1 VDAKVTGRFVLVVV
15 LVVCKEL
22 DAAAAVVVVFT
33 LDDGWD
39 IVVRVVLVLVL
50 VLLGMV
56 VGELLDTRSGV
67 DDVEGGVGARVAV
80 DRIVAVLEEEE
91 DETAVTAV
99 TAALVS
105 AFAEVASVLVAAAEK
120 EEGTSNE
127 VELDVLAE
135 LVAVVVDEG

>member
-1 VDAKVTGRFVLVVV
+1 MTGRFVLVVA

-56 VGELLDTRSGV
+56 VGELLDTRSDV

-105 AFAEVASVLVAAAEK
+105 AFAEVASVLVAAAEM